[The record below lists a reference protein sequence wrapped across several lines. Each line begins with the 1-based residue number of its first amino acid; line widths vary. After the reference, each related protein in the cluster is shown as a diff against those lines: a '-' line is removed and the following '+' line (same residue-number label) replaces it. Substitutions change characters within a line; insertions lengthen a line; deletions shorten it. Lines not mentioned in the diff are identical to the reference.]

1 MINSDAKGGLNMLD
15 IQSFNESLKMKWIQG
30 YLNEENKGKWKLF
43 LDHYLGKYGG
53 KLLFRSNLKQQDST
67 LLNLKDPF
75 LKEIIQ
81 YWTKFNYK
89 DDNLDFAS
97 TYIWYNSHIRIEN
110 RPFFYRSWLS
120 AGIKEIRDLLDN
132 DQNFLSY
139 NAFIDKYSIKTNYL
153 EYHKVISAV
162 AHYEKVHSTAYHDQ
176 SPKDSVDT
184 LLSHT
189 KVSKKIYECL
199 INKKASIP
207 SRSQGKWL
215 EERDIHCNLSIIVNW
230 ENTYCLSSLCTREL
244 RAFQFKFLH
253 RKIATFCTK

>member
-1 MINSDAKGGLNMLD
+1 MGKIAIIKTLAVSQIGYILSSLPTLPDILKTINSILYDFLWDGKGDKIKRTTLINNYAKGGLEMLD

-30 YLNEENKGKWKLF
+30 YLNEENKGKWKPF
-43 LDHYLGKYGG
+43 LDYYLGKCGG
-53 KLLFRSNLKQQDST
+53 KKLFRSNLKQHDST

-110 RPFFYRSWLS
+110 RSFFYRSWLS

-132 DQNFLSY
+132 GQNFLSC
-139 NAFIDKYSIKTNYL
+139 NAFIDKHSIQTNYL

-162 AHYEKVHSTAYHDQ
+162 AHYKKVHSTAYHA
-176 SPKDSVDT
+176 SNPKDPVDT
-184 LLSHT
+184 F
-189 KVSKKIYECL
+189 CL
-199 INKKASIP
+199 TPKFPRKF
-207 SRSQGKWL
+207 
-215 EERDIHCNLSIIVNW
+215 VNV
-230 ENTYCLSSLCTREL
+230 
-244 RAFQFKFLH
+244 
-253 RKIATFCTK
+253 

>member
-1 MINSDAKGGLNMLD
+1 MFG
-15 IQSFNESLKMKWIQG
+15 
-30 YLNEENKGKWKLF
+30 
-43 LDHYLGKYGG
+43 
-53 KLLFRSNLKQQDST
+53 SNLKQQDST

-81 YWTKFNYK
+81 CWTKFNYK

-162 AHYEKVHSTAYHDQ
+162 AHYKKVHSTAYHDPT
-176 SPKDSVDT
+176 PKDLVDT

-189 KVSKKIYECL
+189 KVSRKIYECL
-199 INKKASIP
+199 INKKVSIP
-207 SRSQGKWL
+207 SRSQGK
-215 EERDIHCNLSIIVNW
+215 
-230 ENTYCLSSLCTREL
+230 
-244 RAFQFKFLH
+244 
-253 RKIATFCTK
+253 

>member
-1 MINSDAKGGLNMLD
+1 MET
-15 IQSFNESLKMKWIQG
+15 F
-30 YLNEENKGKWKLF
+30 F
-43 LDHYLGKYGG
+43 DHYLGKYGG
-53 KLLFRSNLKQQDST
+53 KLLFRSNLKQQDSA

-162 AHYEKVHSTAYHDQ
+162 AHYKKVHYTACHDPT
-176 SPKDSVDT
+176 PKDPVD
-184 LLSHT
+184 
-189 KVSKKIYECL
+189 IPFCL
-199 INKKASIP
+199 TP
-207 SRSQGKWL
+207 
-215 EERDIHCNLSIIVNW
+215 
-230 ENTYCLSSLCTREL
+230 
-244 RAFQFKFLH
+244 KFP
-253 RKIATFCTK
+253 RKFMNV

>member
-1 MINSDAKGGLNMLD
+1 MLD

-43 LDHYLGKYGG
+43 FDHYLGKYGG

-81 YWTKFNYK
+81 YW
-89 DDNLDFAS
+89 
-97 TYIWYNSHIRIEN
+97 
-110 RPFFYRSWLS
+110 
-120 AGIKEIRDLLDN
+120 IKEIRDLLDN

-153 EYHKVISAV
+153 EYHKLISAV
-162 AHYEKVHSTAYHDQ
+162 AHYKKVHSKAYHD
-176 SPKDSVDT
+176 STPKDPVDT

-189 KVSKKIYECL
+189 KVSTKIYECL
-199 INKKASIP
+199 INEKASI
-207 SRSQGKWL
+207 L
-215 EERDIHCNLSIIVNW
+215 
-230 ENTYCLSSLCTREL
+230 
-244 RAFQFKFLH
+244 
-253 RKIATFCTK
+253 